1 MKSEMR
7 RFILEQLRIGTSVSE
22 ILDMLH
28 ELETE
33 LKDARVYMLAIEEAK
48 FRP

>member
-7 RFILEQLRIGTSVSE
+7 RFILEQLRLGTSVSE
-22 ILDMLH
+22 LLSMLQ

-33 LKDARVYMLAIEEAK
+33 LKDARVYMLAIEESHRA
-48 FRP
+48 P

>member
-7 RFILEQLRIGTSVSE
+7 RFILEQLRLGTSVAD
-22 ILDMLH
+22 LLCMLQ

-33 LKDARVYMLAIEEAK
+33 LKDARVYMIAIEEAK
-48 FRP
+48 RAP